1 MNSHPNN
8 YPYYVSY
15 NQYFGS
21 AQPNCIMPPTFIN
34 PNINTNIQSI
44 RDKYGYKAGDTCYVV
59 DKETGEMCKV
69 MIIDGNSIHT
79 FNKSTLIMG
88 CNVLAYDD
96 FLFFNTEEAA
106 KNGYKKYIRSRVTH
120 YQKILD
126 SL

>member
-1 MNSHPNN
+1 MNSYPNN

-44 RDKYGYKAGDTCYVV
+44 RDKYDYKAGDTCYVV